1 MDACVVNKGF
11 MEKKWMD
18 NRCRFEEWI
27 DRNPKWMQPDNILCI
42 HVLHVLHVH
51 MLHVHVHV
59 HVHVVHVV
67 LVLTMALGMG
77 SMTRQQSLLSSP

>member
-51 MLHVHVHV
+51 MLHV
-59 HVHVVHVV
+59 V

>member
-1 MDACVVNKGF
+1 MDACIVNKGF

-27 DRNPKWMQPDNILCI
+27 DRNPKWMQPDDILCI
-42 HVLHVLHVH
+42 HVL
-51 MLHVHVHV
+51 
-59 HVHVVHVV
+59 HVV

>member
-1 MDACVVNKGF
+1 MDACIVNKGF
-11 MEKKWMD
+11 MEKIWMD

-27 DRNPKWMQPDNILCI
+27 DRNPKWMQPDDILCI

-51 MLHVHVHV
+51 VV
-59 HVHVVHVV
+59 VHVVLVHMLHVV